1 MASVAATST
10 LAPALA
16 ARRRRARPGAA
27 PLPLPPRRAA
37 VVRCSLESNVSD
49 MGVNAPKG
57 LFPPEPEHYR
67 GPKLKVAIIG
77 AGLAGMSTAVEL
89 LDQGHEV
96 DLYESRPFIGGKVGS
111 FVDRKGNHI
120 EMGLHVFFGCY
131 SNLFRLMKKVGAD
144 NNLLVKEHTHTFVNK
159 GGAVGELDFRF
170 PVGAPLH
177 GIQAFLRTNQL
188 KVYDKA
194 RNAVALALS
203 PVVRALVDPDGAL
216 QQVRDLDDVSFS
228 DWFMSKGGTRESI
241 TRMWDPVA
249 YALGF
254 IDCDNISARCMLTIF
269 TLFATKTEASLL
281 RMLKGSPDVYLS
293 GPIKKYI
300 TDRGGRF
307 HLRWGC
313 REVLYEKAPDGET
326 YVKGLFLSKAT
337 SREIIKADAYVAAC
351 DVPGI
356 KRLLPSEWREWEI
369 FDNIY
374 KLDGVP
380 VVTVQLRYNGW
391 VTELQDLEKSR
402 QLEKAVG
409 LDNLLYT
416 PDADFSCFSDLA
428 LSSPADYYIEGQG
441 SLIQAVLTPGDPY
454 MPLPNE
460 QIISKVQK
468 QVVELF
474 PSARGLEV
482 TWSSVVKIGQSLYR
496 EAPGNDPFRPDQKT
510 PVKNFFL
517 SGSYTKQDYI
527 DSMEGATLSGRRTAA
542 YICGAGEELLALR
555 KKLVIDDSEKALGN
569 VQVLQTTPRRL
580 AAVLET
586 ETCPAAV
593 LETERSVSGVLA
605 AVTGDD
611 WRQPE
616 RVAVKASR
624 PPVVC
629 ETLTATRERELLRLF
644 VSLTKPRGSWWLM
657 APSPAAG
664 PPPARPSSSHLWRAA
679 GVLQSISRSQ
689 VLLHGPRR
697 RHRRLPGGVVRAAP
711 DAPPVVRAA
720 VSAVTEL
727 LRALSPNKTPRDAAE
742 QGEAEDP
749 PPCGSVEDV
758 LAVLRDDYRRAYFL
772 TGLSRYSQNLDLLVP
787 FFNSPSLE
795 LESIEK
801 GLRVETKF
809 VKATW
814 KLRTYLRLPWR
825 PLIAIRG
832 NTTYDLNEDYKVV
845 RHSESWDVSAL
856 EAIGQI
862 FVSAREQRKGSRG

>member
-1 MASVAATST
+1 MAMAATSCA
-10 LAPALA
+10 LVPAFVA
-16 ARRRRARPGAA
+16 GRRRAPS
-27 PLPLPPRRAA
+27 RRRAVAA
-37 VVRCSLESNVSD
+37 VVRCSLDSNVSD

-96 DLYESRPFIGGKVGS
+96 DLYDSRTFIGGKVGS
-111 FVDRKGNHI
+111 FVDKQGNHI

-131 SNLFRLMKKVGAD
+131 SNLFRLLKKVGAE

-159 GGAVGELDFRF
+159 GGVIGELDFRF

-228 DWFMSKGGTRESI
+228 DWFMSRGGSRESI

-313 REVLYEKAPDGET
+313 REVIYEKSPDGQT
-326 YVKGLFLSKAT
+326 YVKGLRISKAT
-337 SREIIKADAYVAAC
+337 SSEIIKADAYVAAC

-356 KRLLPSEWREWEI
+356 KRLLPPEWREWDM

-391 VTELQDLEKSR
+391 VTEVQDLEKSR
-402 QLEKAVG
+402 QSQKAVG

-460 QIISKVQK
+460 EIISKVQK
-468 QVVELF
+468 QVLDLF

-542 YICGAGEELLALR
+542 YICGAGEELLAIR
-555 KKLVIDDSEKALGN
+555 KKLVVDDGEKALGK
-569 VQVLQTTPRRL
+569 VQVLQT
-580 AAVLET
+580 
-586 ETCPAAV
+586 
-593 LETERSVSGVLA
+593 S
-605 AVTGDD
+605 
-611 WRQPE
+611 
-616 RVAVKASR
+616 
-624 PPVVC
+624 
-629 ETLTATRERELLRLF
+629 
-644 VSLTKPRGSWWLM
+644 
-657 APSPAAG
+657 
-664 PPPARPSSSHLWRAA
+664 
-679 GVLQSISRSQ
+679 
-689 VLLHGPRR
+689 
-697 RHRRLPGGVVRAAP
+697 
-711 DAPPVVRAA
+711 
-720 VSAVTEL
+720 
-727 LRALSPNKTPRDAAE
+727 
-742 QGEAEDP
+742 
-749 PPCGSVEDV
+749 
-758 LAVLRDDYRRAYFL
+758 
-772 TGLSRYSQNLDLLVP
+772 
-787 FFNSPSLE
+787 
-795 LESIEK
+795 
-801 GLRVETKF
+801 
-809 VKATW
+809 
-814 KLRTYLRLPWR
+814 
-825 PLIAIRG
+825 
-832 NTTYDLNEDYKVV
+832 
-845 RHSESWDVSAL
+845 
-856 EAIGQI
+856 
-862 FVSAREQRKGSRG
+862 